1 VAQQLVNAVVLGSVL
16 TLFTLGLSLAWGTLD
31 VLNLAHGALF
41 VFAGYLAYELTK
53 STSLPF
59 VPVLLLSMAG
69 AGTAAVVM
77 ELVAFRWIRSRFT
90 VKRQA
95 ELSMLVASIGASI
108 VLNQFV
114 ANKTDNQ
121 GFTPGDRLF
130 HVHGYDVLG
139 LKITN
144 IQILIVVL
152 AIVIAIALD
161 LWVGRSRQ
169 GRAVRAVAY
178 DSGTAELMGV
188 NVNLLSAATMFL
200 SGALAGLAGVL
211 LAVNISGEDVAT
223 GEYYL
228 LTAFAILIVGGVG
241 SVRGAIVAA
250 YLIAIAETA
259 VVAYGPAEYRDGVAF
274 LLILVVLLIRPQGL
288 FARARFQ
295 RA

>member
-1 VAQQLVNAVVLGSVL
+1 MAQQLVNAIVLGSVL
-16 TLFTLGLSLAWGTLD
+16 TLFALGLSLAWGTLD

-53 STSLPF
+53 STSLSF
-59 VPVLLLSMAG
+59 VPILVIAMAG
-69 AGTAAVVM
+69 SGIAAVAM
-77 ELVAFRWIRSRFT
+77 ELVAFRRIRTSFPN
-90 VKRQA
+90 KRQA

-108 VLNQFV
+108 LLNQYV

-121 GFTPGDRLF
+121 GFSPADRLF
-130 HVHGYDVLG
+130 TVHGYDVLG

-144 IQILIVVL
+144 IQILIVV
-152 AIVIAIALD
+152 VAIAVAVALD
-161 LWVGRSRQ
+161 YAIRRSRQ

-178 DSGTAELMGV
+178 DPGTAEMLGV
-188 NVNLLSAATMFL
+188 NVNLLSAATMFI

-211 LAVNISGEDVAT
+211 LAINIGGEDIAT

-241 SVRGAIVAA
+241 SIRGALIAA

-259 VVAYGPAEYRDGVAF
+259 VIAYGPSEYRDGVAF
-274 LLILVVLLIRPQGL
+274 LLILMVLLVRPQGL
-288 FARARFQ
+288 FARQ
-295 RA
+295 RVQRV

>member
-1 VAQQLVNAVVLGSVL
+1 MAQQLVNAIVLGSVL
-16 TLFTLGLSLAWGTLD
+16 TLFSLGLSLAWGTLD

-59 VPVLLLSMAG
+59 VPILVIAMAG
-69 AGTAAVVM
+69 AGAAAVVM
-77 ELVAFRWIRSRFT
+77 ELVTFRWIRSRFT

-108 VLNQFV
+108 IVNQFV
-114 ANKTDNQ
+114 ANRTGNQ
-121 GFTPGDRLF
+121 GFSPGERLF
-130 HVHGYDVLG
+130 AVHRYDVIG

-144 IQILIVVL
+144 IQILIVVATVL
-152 AIVIAIALD
+152 IAIALD
-161 LWVGRSRQ
+161 LWVDRSRH
-169 GRAVRAVAY
+169 GRAIRALAY
-178 DSGTAELMGV
+178 DPGTAELLGV
-188 NVNLLSAATMFL
+188 NVNVLSAATMFL

-211 LAVNISGEDVAT
+211 LAVNIAGQDIAT

-241 SVRGAIVAA
+241 SIRGAMLAA

-274 LLILVVLLIRPQGL
+274 LLILLVLLVRPQGL
-288 FARARFQ
+288 FARRRFQ